1 MERLFANKEEEE
13 EEEEEENE
21 VASWATATVAVFGN
35 LRSFEKFQTPSGHQ
49 DSLTLDGVRQF
60 VRKSYLVCK

>member
-1 MERLFANKEEEE
+1 MGRIRAKRLFANFANKEEE

-35 LRSFEKFQTPSGHQ
+35 LRSFEKFQTPSGH
-49 DSLTLDGVRQF
+49 
-60 VRKSYLVCK
+60 